1 MKLSQARLKEVLRY
15 SPIVGVFEWR
25 VAGRRIRPGFL
36 AGGPI
41 GDGYIG
47 ITVDGRRYPV
57 HVLAWLYMTGEMPSV
72 LIDHIDGD
80 KSNNAFG
87 NLRLATHSQNSCNA
101 RVNAANKSGVKGVFF
116 VKSSGKWRARL
127 RKAGEVVFDKC
138 FDSIEDARDAITAAR
153 SAIHGEFANHGLHGY
168 ISEEL
173 DSK

>member
-1 MKLSQARLKEVLRY
+1 MKLSHSRLKQVLRY
-15 SPIVGVFEWR
+15 SPVVGVFEWR

-36 AGGPI
+36 AGGPT

-47 ITVDGRRYPV
+47 ITVDGRRYPA
-57 HVLAWLYMTGEMPSV
+57 HVLAWLYMTGEAPAG

-80 KSNNAFG
+80 KSNNAFS

-101 RVNAANKSGVKGVFF
+101 KVNAANKSGVKGVFL

-138 FDSIEDARDAITAAR
+138 FDSIEDARDAISAAR

-168 ISEEL
+168 LAEEL
-173 DSK
+173 DSE